1 MRAKKCQI
9 NVRDYIPEEP
19 KLIYKDETFQIIGA
33 AIEVHTVLG
42 PGFLESVYE
51 AAMLEELKLRNIP
64 AQSQVKL
71 TVFYKEEPLST
82 RFIADL
88 VAFGKIIVEYKT
100 SKRLTEIDE
109 AQVIN
114 YLKATG
120 MRLGLLINFASHGRL
135 EWKRFV
141 L

>member
-1 MRAKKCQI
+1 MDEESSPKETPP
-9 NVRDYIPEEP
+9 PEEP
-19 KLIYKDETFQIIGA
+19 KLIFKDETFQIIGA
-33 AIEVHTVLG
+33 AIEVHTLLG

-71 TVFYKEEPLST
+71 TVFYKEEPLPT
-82 RFIADL
+82 HFIADL
-88 VAFGKIIVEYKT
+88 VAFGKIIVEYKAV
-100 SKRLTEIDE
+100 KRLTEIDE

>member
-1 MRAKKCQI
+1 MQEAP
-9 NVRDYIPEEP
+9 VPEES
-19 KLIYKDETFQIIGA
+19 KLIYKDETFQIVGA

-42 PGFLESVYE
+42 PGFLECVDE

-64 AQSQVKL
+64 VQSQVKL
-71 TVFYKEEPLST
+71 TVFYKGEPLSSH
-82 RFIADL
+82 FVPDL

-135 EWKRFV
+135 EWKRIV

>member
-1 MRAKKCQI
+1 M
-9 NVRDYIPEEP
+9 EEDGAIR
-19 KLIYKDETFQIIGA
+19 KDITLIYKDETFQIVGA
-33 AIEVHTVLG
+33 AIEVHKTLG

-51 AAMLEELKLRNIP
+51 AAMLEECKRREIP
-64 AQSQVKL
+64 VQSQVKL
-71 TVFYKEEPLST
+71 TVFYKEEPLPT
-82 RFIADL
+82 HFIPDL

-100 SKRLTEIDE
+100 SQRLTAIDE

-120 MRLGLLINFASHGRL
+120 MRLGILINFASHGLL
-135 EWKRFV
+135 EWKRLV